1 MTTNDQT
8 TKRVAGALL
17 PAFDETKAPPPPKRP
32 GSDVFGRMP
41 KPSLGSIAEP
51 DPPVRRSEVRMP
63 TVRQKRRV
71 AGVVMPLVVGVAGLG
86 SAYVLLATTRS
97 LPIALVCAGLGL
109 IGAVFCHILL
119 RDRVEVI

>member
-1 MTTNDQT
+1 MTTNDHT
-8 TKRVAGALL
+8 TQRVAGALL
-17 PAFDETKAPPPPKRP
+17 PAFDETKATPPPKRP

-41 KPSLGSIAEP
+41 KPSLGSVAEP
-51 DPPVRRSEVRMP
+51 DPSARRSEVRVP
-63 TVRQKRRV
+63 TVRHKRRI

-119 RDRVEVI
+119 RDRVEVT